1 MIEVELKSAL
11 LGLQTAIS
19 NGDAAG
25 IKSNLAAIE
34 EATVA
39 GRKELDPQLKH
50 YLKNR
55 SYMKALAYLSGES
68 DIPKG
73 RCGGRTD
80 FS

>member
-1 MIEVELKSAL
+1 MIESQIKDSLEKLRVGIDSANADAIKENMAFL
-11 LGLQTAIS
+11 DTALAENRRS
-19 NGDAAG
+19 LDA
-25 IKSNLAAIE
+25 
-34 EATVA
+34 
-39 GRKELDPQLKH
+39 QLKH

-55 SYMKALAYLSGES
+55 SYMKALAYLDGQA

>member
-1 MIEVELKSAL
+1 MIETQIKDSLLK
-11 LGLQTAIS
+11 LQAAIAD
-19 NGDAAG
+19 GDAG
-25 IKSNLAAIE
+25 RIKDNMALIDGALTE
-34 EATVA
+34 H
-39 GRKELDPQLKH
+39 RKEIDPQLKH

-55 SYMKALAYLSGES
+55 SYMKALSFLTGEA